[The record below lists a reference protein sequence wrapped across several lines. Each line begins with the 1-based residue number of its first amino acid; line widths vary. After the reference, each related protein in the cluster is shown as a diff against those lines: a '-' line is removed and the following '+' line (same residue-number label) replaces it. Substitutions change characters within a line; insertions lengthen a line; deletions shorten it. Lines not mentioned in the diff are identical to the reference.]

1 MTSIEF
7 QQTLASSAI
16 CAGIG
21 VHSGERARLTLKPAP
36 VGTGIRFHRVD
47 VPEAQGWIDA
57 RGDLVHDVALGTK
70 LRNEYGTTLSTVE
83 HLLAAVYGL
92 GIDNMI
98 IEVDGPEVP
107 IMDGS
112 SSLYTDLILRTGIR
126 QQARRARYIRI
137 LKPIEVQDG
146 PKSAML
152 LPSDDN
158 GFQLDATIDFD
169 SEAIGRQRK
178 SILLTPR
185 SFARELAFA
194 RTFGFYRDIK
204 KLHSMGLGQGA
215 SMENAIAVE
224 DDKILNPEGLRVEDE
239 FIRHKI
245 LDAVGDL
252 ALVGHRLIGRYVSEQ
267 PGHSINN
274 LLVREVLNR
283 PDAWEFDTLESE
295 SADRAETALAH
306 AL

>member
-158 GFQLDATIDFD
+158 SFHLDATIDFD

-295 SADRAETALAH
+295 STDRAETALAH

>member
-137 LKPIEVQDG
+137 VKPIEVQDG

-158 GFQLDATIDFD
+158 GFHLDATIDFD

-204 KLHSMGLGQGA
+204 KLHAMGLGQGA

-252 ALVGHRLIGRYVSEQ
+252 ALVGHRLIGRFVSEQ

-295 SADRAETALAH
+295 STDRAETALAH